1 MGVKRGWML
10 GVVEGWLILCVTAAV
25 LAFGGTEPVSFA
37 VIEVVL
43 LSGAGVAL
51 FGSRQ
56 VGWRERWRVGVVP
69 GALVGVV
76 ALQLVPFPARVLG
89 WLRPGE
95 AAWKADLPDG
105 AATGFSV
112 LSVAP
117 HNTRAQ
123 LIVLVC
129 CVIAYFFA
137 GRLGEE
143 RGSRRRLVAWLLVL
157 GTFEAAY
164 GLVQYLSGWQRIFVY
179 AKKYNLEE
187 ATGTY
192 INRNHFAGF
201 LEMVIPLGLALVL
214 YEHSRSL
221 SLRQGRS
228 AMGGV
233 KAVIA
238 GESLPRLGL
247 RLFSLIVMIAGLL
260 FSRSR
265 MGIVAG
271 ACSLVLMAAVWGLQ
285 RRAGLWIAGLVMACV
300 AILVLWIGAG
310 SAFGRFGSI
319 GNEFG
324 SAEES
329 RLSIWRGTGRLI
341 GGHPLLGSGLGTFPV
356 AFTAVQSTF
365 LGKFVNHAHND
376 YLEIASDVGI
386 PAAILLFGSIVL
398 LLRRVAKTVSLSEG
412 RFEKAVALGC
422 LGSIVAILLH
432 SLTDFNL
439 YIPSNALVFS
449 VILGLAAATS
459 VPEKDAA
466 AEARG

>member
-1 MGVKRGWML
+1 ML
-10 GVVEGWLILCVTAAV
+10 GAMEGWLILCVTAAV

-37 VIEVVL
+37 VIEVL
-43 LSGAGVAL
+43 LLVGAGVAV
-51 FGSRQ
+51 FGLRE
-56 VGWRERWRVGVVP
+56 VGWREWWRAGVVP
-69 GALVGVV
+69 VALVGVV
-76 ALQLVPFPARVLG
+76 ALQLVPFPVRVLG
-89 WLRPGE
+89 WLRAGE
-95 AAWKADLPDG
+95 AAWNVDSPG
-105 AATGFSV
+105 SAATDFSV
-112 LSVAP
+112 LSIAP

-129 CVIAYFFA
+129 CVIAYFFS
-137 GRLGEE
+137 RQLGQE
-143 RGSRRRLVAWLLVL
+143 RGSRRRLVAWLLIL
-157 GTFEAAY
+157 GTFEAVD

-201 LEMVIPLGLALVL
+201 LEMVIPFGLALVL

-238 GESLPRLGL
+238 GESLPRMGLGL
-247 RLFSLIVMIAGLL
+247 FAVIVMIAGLL

-324 SAEES
+324 SADES

-365 LGKFVNHAHND
+365 LGQFVNHAHND

-398 LLRRVAKTVSLSEG
+398 LLRQVAKTVSFAEG

-432 SLTDFNL
+432 SVTDFNL
-439 YIPSNALVFS
+439 YIPANALAFS
-449 VILGLAAATS
+449 VILGLAATTS
-459 VPEKDAA
+459 VTGKDAA

>member
-1 MGVKRGWML
+1 VAVKRGWML
-10 GVVEGWLILCVTAAV
+10 GVMEGWLILCVTAAV
-25 LAFGGTEPVSFA
+25 LAFGGTEPISFA

-51 FGSRQ
+51 FGLRE
-56 VGWRERWRVGVVP
+56 VGWREWWRVGVVP
-69 GALVGVV
+69 AALVGVV
-76 ALQLVPFPARVLG
+76 TLQLVPFPVRVLG

-95 AAWKADLPDG
+95 AAWNVDSPDG
-105 AATGFSV
+105 AATGFSL
-112 LSVAP
+112 LSIAP
-117 HNTRAQ
+117 HSTREH

-137 GRLGEE
+137 RRLGQE
-143 RGSRRRLVAWLLVL
+143 RGSRRRLVAWLLIL
-157 GTFEAAY
+157 GTFEAVY

-201 LEMVIPLGLALVL
+201 LEMVIPFGLALVL
-214 YEHSRSL
+214 YEHSKSL
-221 SLRQGRS
+221 SLRRGRS

-233 KAVIA
+233 KSVIA
-238 GESLPRLGL
+238 GESLPRMGL
-247 RLFSLIVMIAGLL
+247 RLFALIVMIAGLL

-271 ACSLVLMAAVWGLQ
+271 ASSLALMAVAWGLQ

-324 SAEES
+324 STEES

-341 GGHPLLGSGLGTFPV
+341 GGHPFLGSGLGTFGV

-376 YLEIASDVGI
+376 YLEIANDVGI
-386 PAAILLFGSIVL
+386 PAAMLLFGSIVL
-398 LLRRVAKTVSLSEG
+398 LLRRLAKTVSFAEG

-422 LGSIVAILLH
+422 LGSIVALLLH

-439 YIPSNALVFS
+439 YIPGNGLVFS
-449 VILGLAAATS
+449 LILGLAAATS
-459 VPEKDAA
+459 VIEKDAA
-466 AEARG
+466 ARA

>member
-1 MGVKRGWML
+1 VGVKRGWML

-43 LSGAGVAL
+43 LGGAGVAL

-201 LEMVIPLGLALVL
+201 LEMVIPFGLALVL
-214 YEHSRSL
+214 YEHSKSL
-221 SLRQGRS
+221 SLRRGRS
-228 AMGGV
+228 GMGV

-238 GESLPRLGL
+238 GESLPRMGF
-247 RLFSLIVMIAGLL
+247 RLFALIVMIAGLL

-265 MGIVAG
+265 MGIMAG

-285 RRAGLWIAGLVMACV
+285 RKAGLWIAGLVMACV

-329 RLSIWRGTGRLI
+329 RLSIWRGTVRLI

-398 LLRRVAKTVSLSEG
+398 LLRRVVKTVSFMEG

-432 SLTDFNL
+432 SVTDFNL
-439 YIPSNALVFS
+439 YIPANALAFS
-449 VILGLAAATS
+449 VILGLAATTS
-459 VPEKDAA
+459 VTGKDAA

>member
-1 MGVKRGWML
+1 ML
-10 GVVEGWLILCVTAAV
+10 GAIEGWLILCVTAAV

-43 LSGAGVAL
+43 LGGAGVAL

-76 ALQLVPFPARVLG
+76 ALQLVPFPVRVLG

-143 RGSRRRLVAWLLVL
+143 RGSRRRLVAWLLIL
-157 GTFEAAY
+157 GTVEAVY

-201 LEMVIPLGLALVL
+201 LEMVIPFGLALVL
-214 YEHSRSL
+214 FEHSKSL

-228 AMGGV
+228 GVGV
-233 KAVIA
+233 KAAIA
-238 GESLPRLGL
+238 GESLPRMGL
-247 RLFSLIVMIAGLL
+247 RLFALIVMIAGLL
-260 FSRSR
+260 LSRSR

-271 ACSLVLMAAVWGLQ
+271 AYSLVLMAAVWGLQ
-285 RRAGLWIAGLVMACV
+285 RKAGLWIAGLVMACV
-300 AILVLWIGAG
+300 ALLVLWIGAG
-310 SAFGRFGSI
+310 STFGRFGSI

-398 LLRRVAKTVSLSEG
+398 LLRRVVKTVSFMEG

-432 SLTDFNL
+432 SVTDFNL

-459 VPEKDAA
+459 VTAA
-466 AEARG
+466 GVGTARE

>member
-1 MGVKRGWML
+1 VAVKREWMS
-10 GVVEGWLILCVTAAV
+10 GAMKGWLILWVTAAV
-25 LAFGGTEPVSFA
+25 LAFGGTEPVSLA
-37 VIEVVL
+37 VIEVAL
-43 LSGAGVAL
+43 LGGAGAAL
-51 FGSRQ
+51 FVLRD
-56 VGWRERWRVGVVP
+56 VGWWRVGVVP
-69 GALVGVV
+69 GTLVGVV
-76 ALQLVPFPARVLG
+76 ALQLVPFPVRILG

-95 AAWKADLPDG
+95 AAWNVDSPEG

-112 LSVAP
+112 LSIAP

-137 GRLGEE
+137 RQLGKE
-143 RGSRRRLVAWLLVL
+143 RGSRRRLVTWLLIL

-164 GLVQYLSGWQRIFVY
+164 GLAQYLSGWQRIFVY

-192 INRNHFAGF
+192 INRNHFAGL
-201 LEMVIPLGLALVL
+201 LEMVIPFGLALVL
-214 YEHSRSL
+214 YEHSKGL
-221 SLRQGRS
+221 SLRRGRS
-228 AMGGV
+228 TRGV

-238 GESLPRLGL
+238 GESLPRMGL
-247 RLFSLIVMIAGLL
+247 QLFALMVMIAGLL

-271 ACSLVLMAAVWGLQ
+271 ACSLVLMATAWGLQ
-285 RRAGLWIAGLVMACV
+285 RRAGMWIAGLVMACV
-300 AILVLWIGAG
+300 ATLVLWIGAG
-310 SAFGRFGSI
+310 SAFERFGDI

-356 AFTAVQSTF
+356 AFTAVQNTF

-376 YLEIASDVGI
+376 YMEIASDVGI
-386 PAAILLFGSIVL
+386 PAAIFLFGSIVM
-398 LLRRVAKTVSLSEG
+398 LLRRVAKTVWFADG

-439 YIPSNALVFS
+439 YIPGNALVFS
-449 VILGLAAATS
+449 VILGLAAATTS
-459 VPEKDAA
+459 VTSLGTETA
-466 AEARG
+466 

>member
-1 MGVKRGWML
+1 ML
-10 GVVEGWLILCVTAAV
+10 GAMEGWLILCVTTAV

-37 VIEVVL
+37 VIEVL
-43 LSGAGVAL
+43 LLVGAGVAVFGL
-51 FGSRQ
+51 RGVGSREW
-56 VGWRERWRVGVVP
+56 WRAGVVP
-69 GALVGVV
+69 AALVGVV

-95 AAWKADLPDG
+95 AAWNVDSPDG
-105 AATGFSV
+105 AETDFSV
-112 LSVAP
+112 LSIAP

-129 CVIAYFFA
+129 CVIGYFFA
-137 GRLGEE
+137 RRLGQE
-143 RGSRRRLVAWLLVL
+143 RGSRRRLVAWLLIL
-157 GTFEAAY
+157 GTFEAVY

-192 INRNHFAGF
+192 INRNHCAGF
-201 LEMVIPLGLALVL
+201 LEMVIPFGLALVL
-214 YEHSRSL
+214 YEHSKSL

-228 AMGGV
+228 GVGV

-238 GESLPRLGL
+238 GESLPRMGL
-247 RLFSLIVMIAGLL
+247 RLFALIVMIAGLL

-329 RLSIWRGTGRLI
+329 RLSIWRGTARLI
-341 GGHPLLGSGLGTFPV
+341 GGHPLLGSGLGTFPL

-386 PAAILLFGSIVL
+386 PAAILLFGSIVS
-398 LLRRVAKTVSLSEG
+398 LLRRVAKTVTFAEG

-439 YIPSNALVFS
+439 YIPANALVFS

-459 VPEKDAA
+459 VAA
-466 AEARG
+466 SGAGTARA

>member
-1 MGVKRGWML
+1 VD
-10 GVVEGWLILCVTAAV
+10 
-25 LAFGGTEPVSFA
+25 S
-37 VIEVVL
+37 
-43 LSGAGVAL
+43 
-51 FGSRQ
+51 
-56 VGWRERWRVGVVP
+56 
-69 GALVGVV
+69 
-76 ALQLVPFPARVLG
+76 
-89 WLRPGE
+89 
-95 AAWKADLPDG
+95 PDG

-112 LSVAP
+112 LSIAP
-117 HNTRAQ
+117 HNTRAH

-129 CVIAYFFA
+129 CVIAYFFV

-143 RGSRRRLVAWLLVL
+143 RGSRRRLVAWLLIL
-157 GTFEAAY
+157 GTVEAVY

-201 LEMVIPLGLALVL
+201 LEMVIPFGLALVL
-214 YEHSRSL
+214 FEHSKSL

-228 AMGGV
+228 GVGV
-233 KAVIA
+233 KAAIA
-238 GESLPRLGL
+238 GESLPRMGL
-247 RLFSLIVMIAGLL
+247 RLFALIVMIAGLL
-260 FSRSR
+260 LSRSR

-271 ACSLVLMAAVWGLQ
+271 AYSLVLMAAVWGLQ
-285 RRAGLWIAGLVMACV
+285 RKAGLWIAGLVMACV
-300 AILVLWIGAG
+300 ALLVLWIGAG
-310 SAFGRFGSI
+310 STFGRFGSI

-376 YLEIASDVGI
+376 YLEITSDVGI

-459 VPEKDAA
+459 VTAA
-466 AEARG
+466 GVGTARE